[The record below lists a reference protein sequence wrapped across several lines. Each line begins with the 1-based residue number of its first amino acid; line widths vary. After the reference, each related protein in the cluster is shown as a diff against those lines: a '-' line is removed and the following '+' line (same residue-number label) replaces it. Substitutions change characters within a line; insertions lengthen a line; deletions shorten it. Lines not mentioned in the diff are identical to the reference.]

1 MLKKNLFYFLLLFV
15 LLFFMGCGEKIE
27 PGTTREAE
35 NKVIKT
41 AVATAKVIQQPFMYD
56 AVGTVEART
65 FSTLSSKLMGE
76 VTAVNVLEG
85 DLVKKGDLLVMIDDR
100 QVSAQLRKA
109 KAAFAEAKRTEISA
123 ESARDAAKAGAQLA
137 GATYKRYLQ
146 LMEEESVS
154 KQEFDEV
161 EARFRQAEASL
172 AQTQAMVEAAKQRVQ
187 QAEASVAAA
196 QVAKNDA
203 SVRAPYD
210 GKVTA
215 KLVDEGDLAAPGTPF
230 LTLDKEGVHC
240 VALVLPENHIQ
251 SIRLKQKV
259 NVKIPSIQD
268 RSFEGFIGRIDP
280 SADPKSRT
288 FRVRV
293 ALPEDK
299 SIRSGMFARVEI
311 PVGEAGMLLIPST
324 AVRHEGQLTGIYLVD
339 SLEIAH
345 FRLIRIGR
353 TFGESIEVV
362 SGLKEG
368 GRYVVDPP
376 PNLMDGVKVED
387 VS

>member
-1 MLKKNLFYFLLLFV
+1 MLLKKYLYVTMLSFMVLLL
-15 LLFFMGCGEKIE
+15 GCGDKIE
-27 PGTTREAE
+27 PGTTREVE
-35 NKVIKT
+35 KKVIKT
-41 AVATAKVIQQPFMYD
+41 AVITAAVIQQPFIYE
-56 AVGTVEART
+56 AVGTVQART
-65 FSTLSSKLMGE
+65 SSTLSSKLMGE
-76 VTAVNVLEG
+76 VKVINVREG

-109 KAAFAEAKRTEISA
+109 EAALAEAKIAEISA
-123 ESARDAAKAGAQLA
+123 KSARYAAKAGAELA
-137 GATYKRYLQ
+137 SATYKRYLQ
-146 LMEEESVS
+146 LMEEESAS

-161 EARFRQAEASL
+161 QARFRQTEASL
-172 AQTQAMVEAAKQRVQ
+172 AQTAAMVEAANHRVQ
-187 QAEASVAAA
+187 QAEAVVADAR
-196 QVAKNDA
+196 VSKKDA

-215 KLVDEGDLAAPGTPF
+215 KMVDEGDLAAPGTPF
-230 LTLDKEGVHC
+230 LALDKEGVYC
-240 VALVLPENHIQ
+240 VALVLPEKHIQ

-259 NVKIPSIQD
+259 KVKIPSIQN

-299 SIRSGMFARVEI
+299 VIRSGMFARVEI
-311 PVGEAGMLLIPST
+311 PVGEAGMLMIPST
-324 AVRHEGQLTGIYLVD
+324 AVVHEGQLTGIYLVD
-339 SLEIAH
+339 SHQLAH

-353 TFGESIEVV
+353 TFGDTVEVV

-376 PNLMDGVKVED
+376 PDLMDGVKVED